1 MPSVFISYSRSDK
14 DFVARLH
21 DALVAREYQVW
32 VDWEDIPPSAE
43 WFAEIRA
50 GVDGADGFIYVIS
63 PDSAESKVCAQELEH
78 AMAQHKRVI
87 PVVRRDPDGAHVP
100 DAAAALNW
108 IFLRERDD
116 FGTGVTQL
124 VGALEQDL
132 DHVRTHTRLGVEAN
146 RWEQSGR
153 ERSQLLR
160 GAELSAAEAWLVA
173 GADKEPEPTQLQREY
188 VLAGRRS
195 ATRRQRTVIGA
206 VTAALVVAAV
216 LAIVALI
223 QRSHAIH
230 ERNVAFARQLDAD
243 AQSQYPTDPELS
255 VLLAVHAA
263 QVNPGSATEEAL
275 RAALAQSQ
283 VRIRYPLEAPQ
294 GDALWNPAGT
304 RLLVTSPGTG
314 GWARI
319 YTPGTDRQPVP
330 LGSGPSH
337 PGQSGWDARGDRVV
351 IGGSQP
357 AVYDTTT
364 GRLIAHVPGAAIL
377 VALSADGTRVVT
389 VSPDSI
395 GHVFDVASG
404 RQLASFRPRYHGGTT
419 CLALSPDDA
428 VVAQCDLQS
437 LSAPTSPADLDTWS
451 TRTGALVHSIHNP
464 LLIGSVAFS
473 PDSSRYVFTVP
484 NTLASIAHLSV
495 AAQARAEGR
504 DGTFVY
510 ETISGRRVIAF
521 PGAASTAAFSPFKQV
536 PELAYA
542 TVGDDL
548 AHVYS
553 FASHLSHALTG
564 ATDTINAVH
573 FDPFGVDV
581 VTASDDNSARVY
593 NGFTGGPPI
602 EVLAGSASA
611 VENAGFGHDDMK
623 VATAATDGT
632 VRVWAGPKPQPS
644 ATLAPAVLSP
654 QADAF
659 TTSIGFTA
667 GSARIVQASQ
677 TGQGQVLDAHTLKVL
692 ARFEAPSGEGFAG
705 AQPTRDGATIAALS
719 GPLTENHAL
728 RYIAGGELYNA
739 ESGRLVATIAP
750 TGEGGLINGALDYQ
764 GDKLVTLGANG
775 SADEWDTRTGK
786 LLHHLTGTLPGQAAA
801 FSRDGSQ
808 LAIAR
813 RPVLPPPAETS
824 ATFGPI
830 TIDLYNARTGV
841 RERTIVGRPLTPQVP
856 GGRMFAP
863 LTLAFNPA
871 GSLLAVSGAD
881 QGVEIYDPATGQLAH
896 EELGVEGAPGGS
908 FVESLGFSPNGK
920 FLAAGAASGAYVW
933 RIPSYTHLTT
943 FQHVPSNLA
952 IYVGPGLGVQVGFS
966 ADSNYLVTSG
976 DGALNTWDLA
986 DHLQLFHSDPVARGG
1001 LSPNGA
1007 QTVTALGVGVE
1018 LYPCDLCGGLD
1029 HLLALAKRNTTR
1041 QLTPSER
1048 ATYLKQ
1054 G

>member
-1 MPSVFISYSRSDK
+1 MPSVFISYSRRDK

-21 DALVAREYQVW
+21 DALAAREYQVW

-50 GVDGADGFIYVIS
+50 GVDGADGFIYVLS
-63 PDSAESKVCAQELEH
+63 PDSAESTVCEQELEH
-78 AMAQHKRVI
+78 AVEQHKRVVPI
-87 PVVRRDPDGAHVP
+87 VRRDPDGARVP

-108 IFLRERDD
+108 IFLRESDD
-116 FGTGVTQL
+116 FDAGIAQL
-124 VGALEQDL
+124 VAALEQDL

-173 GADKEPEPTQLQREY
+173 GTDKKPEATQLQREY
-188 VLAGRRS
+188 VLASRRA

-206 VTAALVVAAV
+206 VTVALVVAAV
-216 LAIVALI
+216 LAVVALI
-223 QRSHAIH
+223 QRSNAIH

-263 QVNPGSATEEAL
+263 HVNPGSDTEEAL
-275 RAALAQSQ
+275 RAALAQSN
-283 VRIRYPLEAPQ
+283 VRIRYLLDAPE
-294 GDALWNPAGT
+294 GDALWNPADT
-304 RLLVTSPGTG
+304 RLLVTSPGAG
-314 GWARI
+314 GWSRI
-319 YTPGTDRQPVP
+319 YTPGSDSQPVA
-330 LGSGPSH
+330 LGSVPTN
-337 PGQSGWDARGDRVV
+337 PGESGWDARGDRVV
-351 IGGSQP
+351 IGGRQP
-357 AVYDTTT
+357 AVYDTTN
-364 GRLIAHVPGAAIL
+364 GHLIARVPGTAIL
-377 VALSADGTRVVT
+377 TALNAHGTRMVT
-389 VSPDSI
+389 VDTNSI

-404 RQLASFRPRYHGGTT
+404 RQLALFRPRYHGGTT

-428 VVAQCDLQS
+428 VVAQCDLES
-437 LSAPTSPADLDTWS
+437 LSSRTSPSELDTWS
-451 TRTGALVHSIHNP
+451 TRTGALLHSIHNP
-464 LLIGSVAFS
+464 SVIGTVAFS
-473 PDSSRYVFTVP
+473 PDGSRYVFTSP
-484 NTLASIAHLSV
+484 NALASTAHLSV
-495 AAQARAEGR
+495 TAQARAEGR
-504 DGTFVY
+504 NGTFVY
-510 ETISGRRVIAF
+510 DTSGRRVIAF
-521 PGAASTAAFSPFKQV
+521 PGSASAATFSPLKQV
-536 PELAYA
+536 PEVAYA

-553 FASHLSHALTG
+553 FASHLNHALTG
-564 ATDTINAVH
+564 ATDTINTVR
-573 FDPFGVDV
+573 FDPYGVDV
-581 VTASDDNSARVY
+581 VTASDDNTARVY

-602 EVLAGSASA
+602 EVLAGSGSA
-611 VENAGFGHDDMK
+611 VKNAEFGRDDTK

-659 TTSIGFTA
+659 TTTIGF
-667 GSARIVQASQ
+667 SPDNARIVQTSQ

-692 ARFEAPSGEGFAG
+692 ARFRAPAGEGFAG
-705 AQPTRDGATIAALS
+705 AQPTHDGTTIVALS

-739 ESGRLVATIAP
+739 ASGRLMATVAP
-750 TGEGGLINGALDYQ
+750 TGEGSVINATLDYQ
-764 GDKLVTLGANG
+764 GDKLVTLSANG

-786 LLHHLTGTLPGQAAA
+786 LLKHLPGTLPGGAAA

-813 RPVLPPPAETS
+813 RPILPPPVETP
-824 ATFGPI
+824 ATYGPI

-841 RERTIVGRPLTPQVP
+841 HERTIVGHPLTPQVP
-856 GGRMFAP
+856 GGRLFAP
-863 LTLAFNPA
+863 LTLAFSPD

-952 IYVGPGLGVQVGFS
+952 IYVGPGLGVQIGFS

-976 DGALNTWDLA
+976 DGALNAWDLA
-986 DHLQLFHSDPVARGG
+986 DHLQLFHSDPVTRGG
-1001 LSPNGA
+1001 LSPNGT
-1007 QTVTALGVGVE
+1007 QLVTAFGAGVS
-1018 LYPCDLCGGLD
+1018 LYPCDLCGGLN
-1029 HLLALAKRNTTR
+1029 HLLAIANRNTTR